1 MRQTKINRRN
11 DFKAVCGR
19 RIWAWLLA
27 AACVIGGLAP
37 LQPVHAASG
46 VKQVAPAAA
55 ILTSNMGDIA
65 VETLNHLQSNIQS
78 DSINTRQE
86 IGSALCA
93 FSRREEEAVAC
104 RRCIWKR
111 MKEKFVIFQRA
122 SGTISPF
129 RQGSIALACIFSRQ
143 AISL

>member
-11 DFKAVCGR
+11 DFKAVCGW

-65 VETLNHLQSNIQS
+65 VETLNHLTTAGQY
-78 DSINTRQE
+78 TVRQY
-86 IGSALCA
+86 
-93 FSRREEEAVAC
+93 
-104 RRCIWKR
+104 
-111 MKEKFVIFQRA
+111 QY
-122 SGTISPF
+122 
-129 RQGSIALACIFSRQ
+129 
-143 AISL
+143 

>member
-11 DFKAVCGR
+11 GFKGACWR
-19 RIWAWLLA
+19 RICAWLLA

-55 ILTSNMGDIA
+55 ILTSNA
-65 VETLNHLQSNIQS
+65 VETLNHLTTAGQY
-78 DSINTRQE
+78 TVRQYQYE
-86 IGSALCA
+86 TGDRFRSVR
-93 FSRREEEAVAC
+93 FQPQGEEAVAC